1 MRKLIKAINVLI
13 CSIWLILPTIVMAGS
28 NWRATGSSNG
38 DVPAKFSDIESI
50 FSNILSVLIP
60 FAGVA
65 IFVMILIGGFKFLTS
80 AGDPK
85 ATASAGQTITWA
97 IIGLLFLI
105 GAWLVL
111 VFIKQITGIDVTLF
125 EIPKNT

>member
-1 MRKLIKAINVLI
+1 MSKKLSSFVLI
-13 CSIWLILPTIVMAGS
+13 SWLLIPKLVLAANTWSDPS
-28 NWRATGSSNG
+28 G
-38 DVPAKFSDIESI
+38 DEPAKFSDIEVI
-50 FSNILSVLIP
+50 FSNVIGVLIP

-65 IFVMILIGGFKFLTS
+65 IFIMILIGGFKYLTS

-97 IIGLLFLI
+97 IVGLLFLI

-125 EIPKNT
+125 EVPKN

>member
-1 MRKLIKAINVLI
+1 MSKKLSSFVLI
-13 CSIWLILPTIVMAGS
+13 SWLLIPKLVLAANTWSDPSG
-28 NWRATGSSNG
+28 N
-38 DVPAKFSDIESI
+38 DPAKFSDIEVI
-50 FSNILSVLIP
+50 FSNVIGVLIP

-65 IFVMILIGGFKFLTS
+65 IFIMILIGGFKYLTS

-97 IIGLLFLI
+97 IVGLLFLI

-125 EIPKNT
+125 EVPKN

>member
-1 MRKLIKAINVLI
+1 MSKKLSSFVLI
-13 CSIWLILPTIVMAGS
+13 SWLLIPKLVIAANTWSDPSG
-28 NWRATGSSNG
+28 N
-38 DVPAKFSDIESI
+38 DPAKFSDIEVI
-50 FSNILSVLIP
+50 FSNVIGVLIP

-65 IFVMILIGGFKFLTS
+65 IFIMILIGGFKYLTS

-85 ATASAGQTITWA
+85 ATASASQTITWA
-97 IIGLLFLI
+97 IVGLLFLI

-125 EIPKNT
+125 EIPKNS

>member
-1 MRKLIKAINVLI
+1 MKIHLKINKYLFSFLFTLWFFVPNLVL
-13 CSIWLILPTIVMAGS
+13 SAGTWADPS
-28 NWRATGSSNG
+28 G
-38 DVPAKFSDIESI
+38 DNPAKFSDIEAI

>member
-1 MRKLIKAINVLI
+1 MIKRTILTFLFNM
-13 CSIWLILPTIVMAGS
+13 WLYVPRSVNAAS
-28 NWRATGSSNG
+28 NWNSSSDGSQ
-38 DVPAKFSDIESI
+38 PAKFSDIEII
-50 FSNILSVLIP
+50 FTNILGLLIP

-65 IFVMILIGGFKFLTS
+65 VFVMILIGGFKFLTS

-97 IIGLLFLI
+97 VIGLLFLI

-111 VFIKQITGIDVTLF
+111 VFIKQITGIDVTTF
-125 EIPKNT
+125 GIPKN

>member
-1 MRKLIKAINVLI
+1 MSKKLSSFVLI
-13 CSIWLILPTIVMAGS
+13 SWLLIPKLVLAANTWSDPS
-28 NWRATGSSNG
+28 G
-38 DVPAKFSDIESI
+38 DDPAKFSDIEVI
-50 FSNILSVLIP
+50 FSNVIGVLIP

-65 IFVMILIGGFKFLTS
+65 IFIMILIGGFKYLTS

-97 IIGLLFLI
+97 IVGLLFLI

-125 EIPKNT
+125 EVPKN